1 MTSAAE
7 KCRIEIDR
15 ETLKKL
21 CIYKDLLKEWNEKI
35 NLTAITDDEGVALK
49 HFADC
54 LLLFKYVDIKSGASL
69 IDVGTGAGFPGLV
82 IAAAR
87 SDINVTLLDSTGK
100 KLKAVKDIADN
111 MGLKNVTVLHSRAE
125 EAGRSA
131 DYRERFDYATARA
144 VAQLNV
150 LCEYCLPFVALGGSF
165 ISMKGAAAK
174 EEIGAAKSA
183 VSLLGGKTER
193 VNTFEIPDCG
203 ERCIIEIKKISQTS
217 PKFPRAS
224 AKIAAKPL

>member
-87 SDINVTLLDSTGK
+87 SDITL
-100 KLKAVKDIADN
+100 
-111 MGLKNVTVLHSRAE
+111 
-125 EAGRSA
+125 
-131 DYRERFDYATARA
+131 RFLTQR
-144 VAQLNV
+144 
-150 LCEYCLPFVALGGSF
+150 
-165 ISMKGAAAK
+165 
-174 EEIGAAKSA
+174 AKSLKR
-183 VSLLGGKTER
+183 SKT
-193 VNTFEIPDCG
+193 
-203 ERCIIEIKKISQTS
+203 
-217 PKFPRAS
+217 
-224 AKIAAKPL
+224 